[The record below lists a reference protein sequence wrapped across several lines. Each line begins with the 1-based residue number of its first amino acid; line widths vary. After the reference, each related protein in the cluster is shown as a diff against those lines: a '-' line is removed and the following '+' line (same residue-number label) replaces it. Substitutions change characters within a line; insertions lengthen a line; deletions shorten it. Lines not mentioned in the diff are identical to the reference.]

1 MLFTFITLVQLKR
14 IQACCLI
21 GVVCTNYFLDH
32 TATRRWS
39 VFKSPGRL
47 CFDNEVLGGH
57 SRTTNWR
64 IHFRQLTGNTF
75 HSRNLSTNIDMRWR
89 HGEHSKT
96 KGHKHIKS
104 VSNTEI
110 LLQVIKQKGKSAYDG
125 ICLQPCCVPIVV
137 NGGKCQHGGGLA
149 HMWQKNHWV
158 LVWLSSQPQ
167 LNLKHGCSVH
177 DSHPVQKPLIRT

>member
-75 HSRNLSTNIDMRWR
+75 HSRNLSTNIDLRWR

-110 LLQVIKQKGKSAYDG
+110 SLQVIKQKGKK
-125 ICLQPCCVPIVV
+125 CLWWNMPTTMLCP
-137 NGGKCQHGGGLA
+137 H
-149 HMWQKNHWV
+149 
-158 LVWLSSQPQ
+158 SSQWWEMPAWWRFSPYVAKKS
-167 LNLKHGCSVH
+167 LSTCLA
-177 DSHPVQKPLIRT
+177 